1 MMMAEK
7 NDNQVRSLRRVDRLS
22 TVVLFVS
29 AALLIGLAGR
39 VFWLQTNVTSA
50 DTGSLQS
57 QHDVRVTLMARRAS
71 IYTADSTLIAGS
83 VRVYNMFADPGYIF
97 DPQGNLNALAGAQLA
112 ASRKIMADA
121 MGRVLNENPQDFLP
135 WLKSHLYYANG
146 SLRRFIWLQRD
157 ADHAFHHRFETIKRG
172 LILRSRRALRDHHPA
187 LAQEYFHALDGI
199 GFILSTRRVYPLGNF
214 AGQVIGFTNSEHG
227 LNGLEEQLNSLLVGR
242 NGQAVYVKDAAARAL
257 WIKKHNYRLPSDGMR
272 VWLTLDTTIQQIAQ
286 YELDKAGKAFKDRSA
301 VAIVMNPWNGDI
313 LAMAN
318 YPPLNPNTW
327 QKTPQNFWRN
337 RAVTDPYEPGSVFKP
352 FNLSWAL
359 KNHVV
364 TLNTVF
370 DTYNGRYRDPT
381 GRLIKDVGG
390 WPKLTVENILVYSS
404 NIGMTQI
411 GWKMGI
417 PMEYQAIHA
426 FGFGRMTG
434 CILPGESPGIVRPES
449 QWTKGMETSVSFGY
463 GIAVTPLQL
472 CRGLCAIAN
481 GGWLPTPQIIKA
493 VEVSPGKLETWSQI
507 AGPQPWKK
515 IVPRAIEKQ
524 VRMAMEQVMV
534 RGTGQYAIS
543 PLYRL
548 FGKTGTANLAVAGQD
563 GYHAHQYNATFIAGG
578 PLPVPRLVCVVA
590 AHEPDPHLGHYGGTV
605 AGPAC
610 SAILTRSLQY
620 LQVPPDQGPKTDP
633 WWGKEALLKRLKGL
647 SH

>member
-1 MMMAEK
+1 M
-7 NDNQVRSLRRVDRLS
+7 
-22 TVVLFVS
+22 
-29 AALLIGLAGR
+29 
-39 VFWLQTNVTSA
+39 
-50 DTGSLQS
+50 
-57 QHDVRVTLMARRAS
+57 
-71 IYTADSTLIAGS
+71 
-83 VRVYNMFADPGYIF
+83 
-97 DPQGNLNALAGAQLA
+97 
-112 ASRKIMADA
+112 
-121 MGRVLNENPQDFLP
+121 
-135 WLKSHLYYANG
+135 
-146 SLRRFIWLQRD
+146 
-157 ADHAFHHRFETIKRG
+157 
-172 LILRSRRALRDHHPA
+172 
-187 LAQEYFHALDGI
+187 
-199 GFILSTRRVYPLGNF
+199 
-214 AGQVIGFTNSEHG
+214 
-227 LNGLEEQLNSLLVGR
+227 NSLLVGR
-242 NGQAVYVKDAAARAL
+242 SGQAVYVKDAAARAM
-257 WIKKHNYRLPSDGMR
+257 WIKQKGYRLPSDGMR

-286 YELDKAGKAFKDRSA
+286 HELDKAGKQFKPRSA

-318 YPPLNPNTW
+318 YPELNPNDY
-327 QKTPQNFWRN
+327 QQTPPNFWRN

-352 FNLSWAL
+352 YNLSWAL

-381 GRLIKDVGG
+381 GRLIQDVGG
-390 WPKLTVENILVYSS
+390 WPHLTVLNILVYSS

-417 PMEYQAIHA
+417 PMLCQGINA
-426 FGFGRMTG
+426 FGFGHTTG
-434 CILPGESPGIVRPES
+434 CILPGESAGMVRPES
-449 QWTKGMETSVSFGY
+449 QWTKGTLTSASFGY

-472 CRGLCAIAN
+472 ARGLCAIAN
-481 GGWLPTPQIIKA
+481 GGWLPTPQIVKA
-493 VEVSPGKLETWSQI
+493 VEVSPGKLETWAQI

-515 IVPRAIEKQ
+515 IVPRSVEKE

-548 FGKTGTANLAVAGQD
+548 FGKTGTANLAISGQD

-578 PLPVPRLVCVVA
+578 PLPDPRLICVVA
-590 AHEPDPHLGHYGGTV
+590 VHEPDPHLGHFGGTV

-620 LQVPPDQGPKTDP
+620 LQVPPNQGPKTDP
-633 WWGKEALLKRLKGL
+633 WWGKEALLKKLKGL

>member
-1 MMMAEK
+1 MMVEK
-7 NDNQVRSLRRVDRLS
+7 GDNQVHALRRADSLS
-22 TVVLFVS
+22 TVVLFFS
-29 AALLIGLAGR
+29 AVILIGLAGR
-39 VFWLQTNVTSA
+39 VLWIQTHVTRA
-50 DTGSLQS
+50 DSGSLHS

-97 DPQGNLNALAGAQLA
+97 DPKGQLNALTGSQLA
-112 ASRKIMADA
+112 ASRKIMAGA
-121 MGRVLNENPQDFLP
+121 MGRILNVNPDDFMA
-135 WLKSHLYYANG
+135 WLKSRLYYANG
-146 SLRRFIWLQRD
+146 SLRRFVWLKRG
-157 ADHAFHHRFETIKRG
+157 ADHTFYHHFETVKRT
-172 LILRSRRALRDHHPA
+172 LISQSRRAIRNHHPI

-199 GFILSTRRVYPLGNF
+199 GFILSTRRVYPLGDF
-214 AGQVIGFTNSEHG
+214 AGQVIGFANSEHG
-227 LNGLEEQLNSLLVGR
+227 LDGLEAQLNSLLVGR
-242 NGQAVYVKDAAARAL
+242 SGQAVYVKDAAARAL
-257 WIKKHNYRLPSDGMR
+257 WIKKKGYRPPSDGMR

-286 YELDKAGKAFKDRSA
+286 HELDKAGQQFKPRSA

-318 YPPLNPNTW
+318 YPEMNPNDY
-327 QKTPQNFWRN
+327 QKTPPNFWRN

-352 FNLSWAL
+352 YNLSWAL

-364 TLNTVF
+364 TLQTMF

-381 GRLIKDVGG
+381 GRLIQDVGG
-390 WPKLTVENILVYSS
+390 WPELSVLNILVYSS

-417 PMEYQAIHA
+417 PMLAQGINA
-426 FGFGRMTG
+426 FGFGHTTG
-434 CILPGESPGIVRPES
+434 CILPGESPGMVRPEP
-449 QWTKGMETSVSFGY
+449 QWTKGTLTSASFGY

-472 CRGLCAIAN
+472 ARGLCAIAN

-493 VEVSPGKLETWSQI
+493 VEVSPGKLATWTQI

-515 IVPRAIEKQ
+515 IVPRNIEAQ
-524 VRMAMEQVMV
+524 VCMAMEQVMV

-548 FGKTGTANLAVAGQD
+548 FGKTGTANLAIAGKD
-563 GYHAHQYNATFIAGG
+563 GYHAHEYNATFIAGG
-578 PLPVPRLVCVVA
+578 PLPDPRLICVVCV
-590 AHEPDPHLGHYGGTV
+590 HEPDPHLGHFGGTV

-620 LQVPPDQGPKTDP
+620 LQVPPNQGPKTDP
-633 WWGKEALLKRLKGL
+633 WWGKESLLKKLKGL

>member
-1 MMMAEK
+1 MAEK
-7 NDNQVRSLRRVDRLS
+7 SNNPIRSLQRVDRLS

-29 AALLIGLAGR
+29 AALLIGLSGR
-39 VFWLQTNVTSA
+39 VLWLQTHVTRA

-83 VRVYNMFADPGYIF
+83 VRIYNMFADPGYIF
-97 DPQGNLNALAGAQLA
+97 DPQGNLNALAGAPLA
-112 ASRKIMADA
+112 ASRQIMAQA
-121 MGRVLNENPQDFLP
+121 VGRLLNENPQDFLA
-135 WLKSHLYYANG
+135 WLKSRLYYANG
-146 SLRRFIWLQRD
+146 SLRRFIWLKRG
-157 ADHAFHHRFETIKRG
+157 ADHTFHHRFETIKRA
-172 LILRSRRALRDHHPA
+172 LILRSRQALRDHHPN

-214 AGQVIGFTNSEHG
+214 AGQVIGFANSKDG

-257 WIKKHNYRLPSDGMR
+257 WIKKKGYRLPSDGMR

-327 QKTPQNFWRN
+327 EKTPENFWRN

-434 CILPGESPGIVRPES
+434 CILPGESPGIVRPEP

-507 AGPQPWKK
+507 AGPQKWEK
-515 IVPRAIEKQ
+515 IVPRTIEKE

-578 PLPVPRLVCVVA
+578 PLPVPRLVCVVS

-610 SAILTRSLQY
+610 SKILTRALQY

-633 WWGKEALLKRLKGL
+633 WWGKMALLKRLKGL

>member
-1 MMMAEK
+1 MAEK
-7 NDNQVRSLRRVDRLS
+7 GNNQVNALRRADRLS
-22 TVVLFVS
+22 TVVLFFS
-29 AALLIGLAGR
+29 AVLLIGLAAR
-39 VFWLQTNVTSA
+39 VMWIQTHVTRA
-50 DTGSLQS
+50 DAGSLHS

-71 IYTADSTLIAGS
+71 IYTSDSTLIAGS

-97 DPQGNLNALAGAQLA
+97 DPKGVLNALSGEQLV
-112 ASRKIMADA
+112 ASRKIMARA
-121 MGRVLNENPQDFLP
+121 MARVLDENSADFLP
-135 WLKSHLYYANG
+135 WLKSRLYYTNG
-146 SLRRFIWLQRD
+146 KLRRFVWLKRG
-157 ADHAFHHRFETIKRG
+157 ANYAFYHHFETVKRS
-172 LILRSRRALRDHHPA
+172 LIAQSRIALRDHHPV

-199 GFILSTRRVYPLGNF
+199 GFILSTRRVYPLGDF
-214 AGQVIGFTNSEHG
+214 AGQVIGFANSETG

-257 WIKKHNYRLPSDGMR
+257 WIKKKGYRLPSDGMR

-286 YELDKAGKAFKDRSA
+286 HELDKAGKQFKPRSA

-318 YPPLNPNTW
+318 YPELNPNDYE
-327 QKTPQNFWRN
+327 KTPSNFWRN

-352 FNLSWAL
+352 YNLSWAL

-381 GRLIKDVGG
+381 GRLIEDVGG
-390 WPKLTVENILVYSS
+390 WPHLTVENILVYSS

-417 PMEYQAIHA
+417 PMEYQAIHS
-426 FGFGRMTG
+426 FGFGQMTG
-434 CILPGESPGIVRPES
+434 CILPGESPGMVRPES

-472 CRGLCAIAN
+472 ARGLCAIAN
-481 GGWLPTPQIIKA
+481 GGWLPTPQIVKA

-515 IVPRAIEKQ
+515 IVPRHTEKL
-524 VRMAMEQVMV
+524 VRRAMEQVMV

-548 FGKTGTANLAVAGQD
+548 FGKTGTANLAIAGQD

-578 PLPVPRLVCVVA
+578 PRPNPRLICVVCV
-590 AHEPDPHLGHYGGTV
+590 HEPDPHLGHFGGTV

-610 SAILTRSLQY
+610 SKILTRSLQY

-633 WWGKEALLKRLKGL
+633 WWGKESLLKRLKGL

>member
-1 MMMAEK
+1 MMMTEK

-121 MGRVLNENPQDFLP
+121 MGRVLNENPQDFLS

-187 LAQEYFHALDGI
+187 LAQEYFHAPDGI

-214 AGQVIGFTNSEHG
+214 AGQVIGFANSEHG

-257 WIKKHNYRLPSDGMR
+257 WIKKNNYRLPSDGMR

-286 YELDKAGKAFKDRSA
+286 YELDKAGQAFKDRSA

-493 VEVSPGKLETWSQI
+493 VEVSPGNLETWSQI

-515 IVPRAIEKQ
+515 IVPRAVEKQ

-563 GYHAHQYNATFIAGG
+563 GYHAHEYNATFIAGG
-578 PLPVPRLVCVVA
+578 PLPVPRLVCVVS